1 VLAPVQQAA
10 ANSSC
15 FGGRLRGRM
24 CRTWALV
31 EAARLAQPLFGNAMD
46 ALSHDVLLVGGGGA
60 GLRAAIAAA
69 GVNPKLR
76 IAVVSKVYPMRSH
89 TVSAEGGAAGV
100 VKPDDNL
107 DEHAYDTISG
117 GDWLCDQ
124 DAVEAFVKEAP
135 QELLQ
140 LERWGCPWSR
150 EPDGHIAVRAF
161 GGMKKRR
168 TWFAADKTGF
178 HMLHT
183 LFQTTL
189 KYEPITRYDEWF
201 VTRLLVDDGR
211 VQGVV
216 AIELMSGKIHAITAK
231 AVILCTGGCGRVF
244 PFTTNANIKNG
255 DGMALA
261 FRAGAPLKD
270 MEFMQY
276 HPTGL
281 PFTGILITEAARSE
295 GGYMLNK
302 DGYRYL
308 QDYNLGKPQPRPVLR
323 SMELGPRDRLSQAF
337 VKEDQ
342 KGRTIQTPYGSIVHL
357 DLRHLGEKVINTKL
371 PFVREL
377 CLKYQNIDP
386 VKELIPVRPVVH
398 YMMGGVSTD
407 IEGATPLAGLY
418 AAGEVA
424 CVSIN
429 GANRLGSNSL
439 PECLVFGA
447 RAGRAAAL
455 HAAEQNAPN
464 AKVLAQASDE
474 QRRLETQFLHKTG
487 GREHIST
494 IREEM
499 QTTVEKSAGIYREEA
514 SLTKGT
520 NNLRELQER
529 YHDINLDDRSRTFN
543 TELEAALELGFM
555 LDVAESI
562 VQCALHRTESRGA
575 HQRTDFPARDDNKF
589 LAHSLIYRNPDGSS
603 RVEYLPVKITRWAPG
618 ERVYGEQTQE
628 QGKQQPQAISAERAS

>member
-1 VLAPVQQAA
+1 
-10 ANSSC
+10 
-15 FGGRLRGRM
+15 
-24 CRTWALV
+24 
-31 EAARLAQPLFGNAMD
+31 
-46 ALSHDVLLVGGGGA
+46 
-60 GLRAAIAAA
+60 
-69 GVNPKLR
+69 
-76 IAVVSKVYPMRSH
+76 MRSH

-100 VKPDDNL
+100 AKPDDSL

-135 QELLQ
+135 LELLQ
-140 LERWGCPWSR
+140 LEHWGCPWSR

-161 GGMKKRR
+161 GGMKKKR

-189 KYEPITRYDEWF
+189 KYDPITRYDEWF
-201 VTRLLVDDGR
+201 VTKLLVDDGR
-211 VQGVV
+211 VMGVV
-216 AIELMSGKIHAITAK
+216 AIELMSGKIQAITAK

-261 FRAGAPLKD
+261 YRAGAPLKD
-270 MEFMQY
+270 MEFVQY

-281 PFTGILITEAARSE
+281 PFTGILITEAARAE
-295 GGYMLNK
+295 GGYLLNK

-308 QDYNLGKPQPRPVLR
+308 QDYDLGKPEPKPVLKC
-323 SMELGPRDRLSQAF
+323 MELGPRDRLSQAF
-337 VKEDQ
+337 VKEEQ
-342 KGRTIQTPYGSIVHL
+342 KARTLETPYGSVVHL
-357 DLRHLGEKVINTKL
+357 DLRHLGEKLINTKL

-377 CLKYQNIDP
+377 CLKYQNLDP
-386 VKELIPVRPVVH
+386 VTDLIPVRPVVH

-407 IEGATPLAGLY
+407 INGATPLAGLY

-447 RAGRAAAL
+447 RAGKAAAQFCL
-455 HAAEQNAPN
+455 EQKTPN
-464 AKVLAQASDE
+464 GKVLTQAEDE
-474 QRRLETQFLHKTG
+474 RQRLETQFLHKAG
-487 GREHIST
+487 GRERVAT
-494 IREEM
+494 IRNEM
-499 QTTVEKSAGIYREEA
+499 QGIVEKSAGIYREERLLA
-514 SLTKGT
+514 EATGKLS
-520 NNLRELQER
+520 ELQHRFE
-529 YHDINLDDRSRTFN
+529 DVTLDDRSHTFN
-543 TELEAALELGFM
+543 TELQSALELGFM

-562 VQCALHRTESRGA
+562 VECAVARRESRGA
-575 HQRTDFPARDDNKF
+575 HQRTDYPARDDQNF
-589 LAHSLIYRNPDGSS
+589 LAHSLVYRNPDGTA
-603 RVEYLPVKITRWAPG
+603 RVQYAPVRITRWPPG
-618 ERVYGEQTQE
+618 ERVYGQTQAPPTE
-628 QGKQQPQAISAERAS
+628 SKEDQVKRDMPVVPTRRAS

>member
-1 VLAPVQQAA
+1 MEI
-10 ANSSC
+10 
-15 FGGRLRGRM
+15 R
-24 CRTWALV
+24 
-31 EAARLAQPLFGNAMD
+31 
-46 ALSHDVLLVGGGGA
+46 SHDILLVGGGGA

-69 GVNPKLR
+69 EVNPKLS

-100 VKPDDNL
+100 AKPDDSL

-117 GDWLCDQ
+117 GDWMCDQ
-124 DAVEAFVKEAP
+124 DAVEAFVKDAP

-140 LERWGCPWSR
+140 LERWGCPWNR

-161 GGMKKRR
+161 GGMQKKR

-183 LFQTTL
+183 LFQTSL
-189 KYEPITRYDEWF
+189 KYKPITRYDEWF

-216 AIELMSGKIHAITAK
+216 AIDVMSGKIQAITAK
-231 AVILCTGGCGRVF
+231 AVIVCTGGCGRIF

-255 DGMALA
+255 DGMALVQ
-261 FRAGAPLKD
+261 RAGGPLKD
-270 MEFMQY
+270 MEFLQY

-281 PFTGILITEAARSE
+281 PFTGILITEAARAE

-308 QDYNLGKPQPRPVLR
+308 QDYNLGKPQVKPVLR

-342 KGRTIQTPYGSIVHL
+342 KGRTIPTEYGSVVHL
-357 DLRHLGEKVINTKL
+357 DLRHLGEKLIDAKL

-377 CLKYQNIDP
+377 CMKYQNLDP
-386 VKELIPVRPVVH
+386 VTELIPVRPVAH

-407 IEGATPLAGLY
+407 IHGATPLAGCF
-418 AAGEVA
+418 AAGEAA

-439 PECLVFGA
+439 TECLVFGA
-447 RAGRAAAL
+447 RAGRAAAEF
-455 HAAEQNAPN
+455 AAGQKLPN
-464 AKVLAQASDE
+464 GGVLAQATDE
-474 QRRLETQFLHKTG
+474 QKRLEQRYLNKTG
-487 GREHIST
+487 GRERIAT
-494 IREEM
+494 LRDEM
-499 QTTVEKSAGIYREEA
+499 QKAVEGGAGIYREQA
-514 SLTKGT
+514 TLARAGNK
-520 NNLRELQER
+520 LRELQER
-529 YHDINLDDRSRTFN
+529 YDNISLDDHSQTFN
-543 TELEAALELGFM
+543 TELTSALELGFM
-555 LDVAESI
+555 LDVAQSI
-562 VQCALHRTESRGA
+562 VECALHRTESRGA
-575 HQRTDFPARDDNKF
+575 HQRTDFPERDDQKF
-589 LAHSLIYRNPDGSS
+589 LAHSLVRRNSDGSLQ
-603 RVEYLPVKITRWAPG
+603 VEYLPVKITRWPPG
-618 ERVYGEQTQE
+618 ERVYGQQE
-628 QGKQQPQAISAERAS
+628 EKPGNAIKQAG